1 MERERER
8 KVQGILITNVGY
20 WIAYNFRELVCFF
33 MIDLFFFFCDY
44 FMIDLKYPII
54 VLLLEF

>member
-1 MERERER
+1 MERERGR

-20 WIAYNFRELVCFF
+20 WIAYNFSELVCFF
-33 MIDLFFFFCDY
+33 MIDFFFFDY